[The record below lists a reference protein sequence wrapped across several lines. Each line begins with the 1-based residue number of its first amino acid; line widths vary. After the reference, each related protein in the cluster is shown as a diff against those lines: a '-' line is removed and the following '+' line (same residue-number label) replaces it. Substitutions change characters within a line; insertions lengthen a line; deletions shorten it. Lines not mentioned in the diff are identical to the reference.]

1 MKRIWPC
8 KVGRDEKSLKSTD
21 LDDGKIT
28 CGMFIDLAKAFNTA
42 NHSILLTKID
52 HYGIRENV
60 LHLIQS
66 YLENRVQF
74 VQINN
79 HISINKTIMCDVPQ
93 GSILGPTLF
102 LLYVN
107 DIQNITNFEVRL
119 FSDNTLLYLFDTDS
133 QTLKKNVNAKLNKV
147 K

>member
-1 MKRIWPC
+1 
-8 KVGRDEKSLKSTD
+8 
-21 LDDGKIT
+21 
-28 CGMFIDLAKAFNTA
+28 
-42 NHSILLTKID
+42 
-52 HYGIRENV
+52 
-60 LHLIQS
+60 
-66 YLENRVQF
+66 
-74 VQINN
+74 
-79 HISINKTIMCDVPQ
+79 MCDVPQ
-93 GSILGPTLF
+93 GSVLGPTLF